1 MPQSLGQE
9 CASPH
14 IMPGSDLH
22 AAPCTTLRAL
32 VHVAC
37 PRRFLLLDFCF
48 LAPTCSMVLCV
59 LAQNCAARPTRIQ
72 FPRLPSAG
80 SLTRS
85 SPHSPRRFLNSRLL
99 SPTCRH
105 LSSRRPAVL
114 LQTPTV
120 QTCFDISTRMGSAHV
135 RRPRPRGTAV
145 LAPPAS
151 GLGTAGRNGQSAPG
165 LRQAAPVRRGV
176 AQR

>member
-14 IMPGSDLH
+14 IMPGSDLL
-22 AAPCTTLRAL
+22 AALCNTLRAL

-59 LAQNCAARPTRIQ
+59 LVQNCATRPTRGIQ
-72 FPRLPSAG
+72 FPWLPSTG
-80 SLTRS
+80 RLTRS
-85 SPHSPRRFLNSRLL
+85 SPHSPRRFLTSRLL
-99 SPTCRH
+99 TPTCRH

-120 QTCFDISTRMGSAHV
+120 QTRFDICTGMDSASV
-135 RRPRPRGTAV
+135 G
-145 LAPPAS
+145 LLCSFS
-151 GLGTAGRNGQSAPG
+151 GAATQKLDLHIRNGY
-165 LRQAAPVRRGV
+165 L
-176 AQR
+176 